1 VRKKRGL
8 SPYQLSAN
16 DIIAMD
22 QLAQIFKK
30 GNFTIHRFPKIYVDD
45 GTPPTFNI
53 NAERNRE
60 EDSFSIDVLGVYT
73 DFGKAKYPCIKRFS
87 KKIFTQEGIIIL
99 YSKRIEDYAIRFNL
113 DKDAVYFIVLI
124 HELGHWF
131 CHWAN
136 SNVHEFILKKELKVV
151 NDLWNEKWF
160 LGYNLKNRRTE
171 EALANICVH
180 WTLNK
185 SKLNKRLDTSLLNNA
200 IKAFE
205 ALTPKHANGEVNTQD
220 PYGTY
225 KLLVRF
231 KSISIISK
239 INELRRNWMLNDE
252 EMMAFLCSK
261 SKDINEYYKKF
272 NFSNKHATARILNQS
287 IKSIKFDHEI
297 FTGSVLKPTTEW
309 QITQYSLGITNVFFC
324 DTKIDLD
331 AIDI

>member
-1 VRKKRGL
+1 MLIFNNIKGRKKRGL

-30 GNFTIHRFPKIYVDD
+30 GNFTIHQFPKIYVDD

-60 EDSFSIDVLGVYT
+60 EDSFSIDLLGVYA
-73 DFGKAKYPCIKRFS
+73 DFEKAKNPRIKRFS

-136 SNVHEFILKKELKVV
+136 SEVHNLKIEDEFI
-151 NDLWNEKWF
+151 DWNKKWF

-185 SKLNKRLDTSLLNNA
+185 SKLNKLLETSFINNA
-200 IKAFE
+200 KKAFE
-205 ALTPKHANGEVNTQD
+205 TLTPKHANGEVNTQD
-220 PYGTY
+220 PYGAY
-225 KLLVRF
+225 KLLARF
-231 KSISIISK
+231 KSTSIISK

-252 EMMAFLCSK
+252 EMMAFLCSNK
-261 SKDINEYYKKF
+261 KDINEYYEKF
-272 NFSNKHATARILNQS
+272 NFSNKHAKARILNQS
-287 IKSIKFDHEI
+287 IKSIKLYDRI
-297 FTGSVLKPTTEW
+297 YYGSVFQPISMYE
-309 QITQYSLGITNVFFC
+309 LGIPIVFC
-324 DTKIDLD
+324 DDSKIDLD